1 MWLTKYCDW
10 RRDTRGS
17 TAVEFAIVAPLLLA
31 LIFSVIEAGWYFF
44 VTSSVHQ
51 ANANAARLIR
61 TGQAQANDMSAD
73 AFFDEVCR
81 VVNSFGDCNEKLTI
95 DVARFD
101 NFAALS
107 DDMSNPVCRNR
118 DDPSI
123 AGAQFSKADYGAQRD
138 IIRVRI
144 CFLYKP
150 LNPALGLNLAQTEHG
165 ERKIISVS
173 IFRNE
178 PFLG

>member
-1 MWLTKYCDW
+1 MVD
-10 RRDTRGS
+10 
-17 TAVEFAIVAPLLLA
+17 
-31 LIFSVIEAGWYFF
+31 
-44 VTSSVHQ
+44 
-51 ANANAARLIR
+51 
-61 TGQAQANDMSAD
+61 
-73 AFFDEVCR
+73 
-81 VVNSFGDCNEKLTI
+81 SFGDCNEKLTI

-107 DDMSNPVCRNR
+107 DDMSNPVCRNK

-123 AGAQFSKADYGAQRD
+123 AGAQFSQADYGAQRD

-178 PFLG
+178 PFSG